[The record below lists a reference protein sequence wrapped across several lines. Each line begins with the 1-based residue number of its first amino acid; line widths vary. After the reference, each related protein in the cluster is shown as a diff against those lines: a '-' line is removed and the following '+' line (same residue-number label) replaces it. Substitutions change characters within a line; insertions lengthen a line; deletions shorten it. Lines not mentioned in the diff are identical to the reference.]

1 MIKDKNIKRI
11 CLKKSATVRECI
23 RVIDNN
29 KQGIALIVDTQ
40 GHLKGTVTDG
50 DIRRFI
56 LAGRSIDESVSLVMW
71 TKPLTVPLGTSEKE
85 IKELMNKH
93 LVRHIPIVDS
103 TGCPYK
109 IINIRDIVSEENVC
123 QYAVIMAGGR
133 GERLKPITENIPKP
147 MIKLADN
154 KPILESIINDLKES
168 NIVDIYISVNY
179 KTDIIENYFKDGS
192 EYGVNISYL
201 KEDKKLGT
209 AGALTLL
216 PHVPSNPILVING
229 DVLTKT
235 NFLQLIEFHKQHRCV
250 MTVAASQYMLN
261 IPYGVLNISSHYLLG
276 IEEKPEKRF
285 LCNAGIYMLNTEA
298 LTLIP
303 RDSEFDMT
311 DLIKEL
317 IRKGLPVTTFP
328 IHEYWVD
335 IGHMDDLKKVRKDL
349 QEF

>member
-85 IKELMNKH
+85 IKELMNKY

-109 IINIRDIVSEENVC
+109 IINIRDIVSEESVC

-154 KPILESIINDLKES
+154 KPILESIINYLKES

-335 IGHMDDLKKVRKDL
+335 IGQMDDLKKVRKDL

>member
-23 RVIDNN
+23 GVIDNN

-40 GHLKGTVTDG
+40 GRLKGTVTDG

-71 TKPLTVPLGTSEKE
+71 TKPLTVPLDTPEKE

-93 LVRHIPIVDS
+93 LVRHILIVDS
-103 TGCPYK
+103 IGCPHK
-109 IINIRDIVSEENVC
+109 IVNLRDIVSKESVS
-123 QYAVIMAGGR
+123 QYAVIMAGGK
-133 GERLKPITENIPKP
+133 GERLRPITENIPKP

-154 KPILESIINDLKES
+154 KPILESIINDLKE
-168 NIVDIYISVNY
+168 NNVVNIYISVNY
-179 KTDIIENYFKDGS
+179 KTDIIEGYFKDGS
-192 EYGVNISYL
+192 AFGVNITYL

-216 PHVPSNPILVING
+216 PETPSSPILVING

-235 NFLQLIEFHKQHRCV
+235 NFLQFIEFHKQHRCV
-250 MTVAASQYMLN
+250 MTVAAAQYMLN
-261 IPYGVLNISSHYLLG
+261 IPYGVLNISSHYLIG
-276 IEEKPEKRF
+276 IEEKPEQRF
-285 LCNAGIYMLNTEA
+285 LCNAGIYMLNSEA
-298 LTLIP
+298 LSLIP

-335 IGHMDDLKKVRKDL
+335 IGQMDDLKKVQKDS